1 MKHSSAAVLIGALLA
16 VAPLHARDA
25 AEEAARAAAEARDA
39 VTVFVD
45 VDFGAR
51 EDGAAKDLNRTHQ
64 AFERQGYEL
73 LDVTPYTEN
82 GDLQGF
88 FVSYRRRIG
97 RRAG

>member
-1 MKHSSAAVLIGALLA
+1 MKYALYALILALLT
-16 VAPLHARDA
+16 VGLARAADPDDA
-25 AEEAARAAAEARDA
+25 AARAAQEQRDA
-39 VTVFVD
+39 VSIFVD

-64 AFERQGYEL
+64 AFERHGYEL

-88 FVSYRRRIG
+88 FVSYRRRAG
-97 RRAG
+97 RRGD

>member
-1 MKHSSAAVLIGALLA
+1 MKHSLIAALICALLA
-16 VAPLHARDA
+16 ATPLQASDA

-51 EDGAAKDLNRTHQ
+51 EDGAAKDLNRTHL

-88 FVSYRRRIG
+88 FVSYRRRAG
-97 RRAG
+97 RGAG